1 MSACQFEKIGYSGRT
16 SMRPGLLGVLAA
28 VALFGQGARPE
39 FEVASIKPSP
49 PDEFERSGSGVH
61 IDGSQVSFK
70 FLSLSNYIAHAY
82 RVKNYAISGPE
93 WIASERFDITAKLPA
108 NAPRKQLPEMLQA
121 LLEDRFRLKVH
132 RENREL
138 PVYAM
143 VIGKSGLKM
152 QESPPDSPPAAQ
164 NEVRRGFSSA
174 AVQGPGG
181 VTVELGNGG
190 YYTFADNKLE
200 GRKMKVSSIV
210 NVLSAFMDRP
220 VVDMTNLKGN
230 YNFVLE
236 LTPEDFRAMSIR
248 AAIAAGVALP
258 PQAIQMAEAAS
269 GDSLSN
275 ALDKLGL
282 KLESSKAPLEVIV
295 IDHAEKTPS
304 DN

>member
-1 MSACQFEKIGYSGRT
+1 
-16 SMRPGLLGVLAA
+16 
-28 VALFGQGARPE
+28 
-39 FEVASIKPSP
+39 
-49 PDEFERSGSGVH
+49 
-61 IDGSQVSFK
+61 
-70 FLSLSNYIAHAY
+70 
-82 RVKNYAISGPE
+82 
-93 WIASERFDITAKLPA
+93 
-108 NAPRKQLPEMLQA
+108 
-121 LLEDRFRLKVH
+121 
-132 RENREL
+132 
-138 PVYAM
+138 
-143 VIGKSGLKM
+143 
-152 QESPPDSPPAAQ
+152 
-164 NEVRRGFSSA
+164 
-174 AVQGPGG
+174 
-181 VTVELGNGG
+181 LGNGG

>member
-1 MSACQFEKIGYSGRT
+1 
-16 SMRPGLLGVLAA
+16 MRRVLLGALTSLL
-28 VALFGQGARPE
+28 LFGQAPGTRPE
-39 FEVASIKPSP
+39 FEVASIKPSA
-49 PDEFERSGSGVH
+49 PDGFERGGSGVH

-108 NAPRKQLPEMLQA
+108 NATARQLPEMLQA

-152 QESPPDSPPAAQ
+152 QELPPDSRPSAQ

-174 AVQGPGG
+174 AVQRPGG
-181 VTVELGNGG
+181 VAVELGNGG

-200 GRKMKVSSIV
+200 GRKMRVSSIV

-220 VVDMTNLKGN
+220 VVDMTNLKGS
-230 YNFVLE
+230 YDFVLE
-236 LTPEDFRAMSIR
+236 LSPEDFRAMSIR
-248 AAIAAGVALP
+248 AAIAAGFAVP
-258 PQAIQMAEAAS
+258 PQGIQMAEAAS
-269 GDSLSN
+269 GDSISS

-295 IDHAEKTPS
+295 FDHAEKTPS